1 MTDSTDSTDPMSF
14 RALRDRPIL
23 DLATTESL
31 GRLDALWVDPKAR
44 QVVGLVC
51 KGGFLGQKR
60 HAFAWSQVRAI
71 GEDAIVVAIAAGLG
85 PEGSEFVQPTGAYDL
100 HGHEVWTDG
109 GNRIGLLTDLVFFR
123 ADGRV
128 DRYGF
133 SGNGWGG
140 FEDTEVYWLPSG
152 AALSGGS
159 KRLVVRED
167 QAREAIADERPA
179 DRPDLPLP
187 DWDTLRSRAGSAA
200 KQLQERVQGQAEN
213 LADLAK
219 DRFGDRAETLAEKAR
234 HARDRARELAR
245 HARDRAENLAEKAR
259 DRLEGSGGD
268 RAEDNFNPAAAEAL
282 PPATTT
288 IDVAAQPAPNADA
301 ANAANPDTP
310 EGDDPWTAAPTKLPR
325 DPESP

>member
-1 MTDSTDSTDPMSF
+1 MSASSDSPDPISF
-14 RALRDRPIL
+14 QVLRDRPIL
-23 DLATTESL
+23 DLATTESV
-31 GRLDALWVDPKAR
+31 GRLDGLWVDPKAGR
-44 QVVGLVC
+44 VVGLLC

-60 HAFAWSQVRAI
+60 RAFAWSQVQAI
-71 GEDAIVVAIAAGLG
+71 GEDAIVVAIAADLG

-109 GNRIGLLTDLVFFR
+109 GNRIGLLIDLAFFR
-123 ADGRV
+123 ADGRI

-140 FEDTEVYWLPSG
+140 FEDTGIYWLPAN

-159 KRLVVRED
+159 KRLVVREALAKD
-167 QAREAIADERPA
+167 AIADERPA

-187 DWDTLRSRAGSAA
+187 DWETLRSRAGSAA

-219 DRFGDRAETLAEKAR
+219 DRLGDRAETLAEKAR
-234 HARDRARELAR
+234 HARDRARDLAR
-245 HARDRAENLAEKAR
+245 HARDRAEILAEKAR
-259 DRLEGSGGD
+259 DRLEGSTGD
-268 RAEDNFNPAAAEAL
+268 RATEDDFNPAAAEAL

-288 IDVAAQPAPNADA
+288 IDVAAQSPETTAKPAP
-301 ANAANPDTP
+301 TE
-310 EGDDPWTAAPTKLPR
+310 EGDDPWTAAATQPPKN
-325 DPESP
+325 PE